1 MVCVKELVFKN
12 CSAMDFC
19 THNLGFN
26 AFVRGIKGKGNE
38 DLRAIPWKAM
48 ALPKKGGISLISVEI

>member
-1 MVCVKELVFKN
+1 
-12 CSAMDFC
+12 MDFC